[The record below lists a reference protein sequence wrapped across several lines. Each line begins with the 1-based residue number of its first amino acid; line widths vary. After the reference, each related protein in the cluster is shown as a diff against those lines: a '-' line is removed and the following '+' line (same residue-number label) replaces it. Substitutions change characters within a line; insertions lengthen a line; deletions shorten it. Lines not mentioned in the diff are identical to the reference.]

1 MQKITEISQVNISD
15 LQPYERNS
23 RIHSEIQIEQIKNSI
38 NQWGWTIPILIDENN
53 VVLAGHARLEAGK
66 QLNIDQVPCM
76 IAKDWTEQQKQAYI
90 IADNKLA
97 ENSTWDMGLFY
108 TELKKLN
115 DDGFDLKF
123 IGVDDNFDFNFNGEC
138 TPNIDFSDV
147 NQSDID
153 RAQDKQNEIGNTDI
167 HVQKVICP
175 KCMYEF
181 EISGNN

>member
-23 RIHSEIQIEQIKNSI
+23 RVHSEIQIEQIKNSI
-38 NQWGWTIPILIDENN
+38 NQWGWTIPILVDENY

-66 QLNIDQVPCM
+66 QLNIEQVPCM

-123 IGVDDNFDFNFNGEC
+123 IGIDD
-138 TPNIDFSDV
+138 ISDV
-147 NQSDID
+147 SQSDID
-153 RAQDKQNEIGNTDI
+153 KAQDKQNEIGNTDI